1 MLLHGYILS
10 YKPMK
15 VIFNLEPS
23 YSKAD
28 VFAAQELLL
37 EKNPTKKEIYSSQNI
52 KKAIAVAAIG
62 EDDQYGLFPIAKE
75 IHTHYEEFYGLNHT
89 DPEPVRLNHSK
100 LIEIQSR
107 LANALNKF
115 IDDLGVSNLR
125 YYGAAL
131 AFYPDTFDVDGK
143 LTVISEMLTKDF
155 GRYSD
160 MSSTHIRVEAP
171 KSPLSYRFFFN
182 MFSEDD
188 LIRFFNVS
196 SNSALS
202 KYLNGR
208 SIPSSLSWGMLL
220 LSSGFHPQFEVKP
233 RIDERKNKSP
243 LSQILFTTPQKTKGL
258 LVPIELRYF
267 HIKKVMESHSKAT
280 PHKAQIIDQIK
291 TWYSEGNHLDE
302 YNTFEEILGALD
314 NQKNLQPIFSKLIKA
329 EVFNERLRFYLDAFS
344 ELTIDPNE
352 LTQLMSNVAPRSA
365 ENLYIG
371 SNSNPYIYILLRSLF
386 GGIENVTATLDLSFD
401 AWYKYEQSV
410 RVSTSTVWSA
420 MLLVM
425 DIHPFYT
432 LKKRK
437 STVKDKLVRE
447 VYQLLK

>member
-1 MLLHGYILS
+1 
-10 YKPMK
+10 MK

-23 YSKAD
+23 YSKTD
-28 VFAAQELLL
+28 VTAAQKLLL
-37 EKNPTKKEIYSSQNI
+37 EKNPTKKEIYTSQNI

-62 EDDQYGLFPIAKE
+62 ENDPYGLYPIAKE
-75 IHTHYEEFYGLNHT
+75 IHAHYEKFYKLNHT
-89 DPEPVRLNHSK
+89 DPEPVRANHSQI
-100 LIEIQSR
+100 IEIQNR
-107 LANALNKF
+107 LANALELF
-115 IDDLGVSNLR
+115 IQDLGVSNLR

-143 LTVISEMLTKDF
+143 LTVISEMLTKEF
-155 GRYSD
+155 GRFSD
-160 MSSTHIRVEAP
+160 MAHTHIHISAP

-182 MFSEDD
+182 MFREDD

-208 SIPSSLSWGMLL
+208 SIPSPLSWGMLL
-220 LSSGFHPQFEVKP
+220 LSSGFHPNFEVKP

-243 LSQILFTTPQKTKGL
+243 LSQILFTTPQKMKGL
-258 LVPIELRYF
+258 LIPIELRYF
-267 HIKKVMESHSKAT
+267 HIAKVMESYSRAT
-280 PHKAQIIDQIK
+280 PHKKQILEQIK
-291 TWYSEGNHLDE
+291 TWYSEGNTLE
-302 YNTFEEILGALD
+302 GYNTIDEILGALD

-329 EVFNERLRFYLDAFS
+329 GLFSERLRFYLDAFS
-344 ELTIDPNE
+344 ELTIDPKE

-386 GGIENVTATLDLSFD
+386 GGIENVTNTLDLSFD

-410 RVSTSTVWSA
+410 RVSTSTVWTA

-437 STVKDKLVRE
+437 NTVKDKLVRE